1 MIGWISGRNSGSCGD
16 GRPRPSGRAELG
28 RGFGRP
34 YGTRL
39 GFVGPD
45 PALKRRAILGR
56 PYGTRL
62 GFAGADPA
70 LKRRAILGR
79 PCGTRLGFVGPDPA
93 LKRRA
98 ILGRP
103 CGTRLGFVGADPAL
117 ERRAILD
124 RPSGT
129 RPSAAKDGKREIVPT
144 RHSAPRWQS
153 TQLAGF

>member
-70 LKRRAILGR
+70 L
-79 PCGTRLGFVGPDPA
+79 
-93 LKRRA
+93 
-98 ILGRP
+98 
-103 CGTRLGFVGADPAL
+103 

>member
-1 MIGWISGRNSGSCGD
+1 
-16 GRPRPSGRAELG
+16 
-28 RGFGRP
+28 
-34 YGTRL
+34 L

-45 PALKRRAILGR
+45 PALKRRAILGH
-56 PYGTRL
+56 PFGTRL
-62 GFAGADPA
+62 GFVGADPA

-79 PCGTRLGFVGPDPA
+79 PFGTRLSFVGPDPA

-98 ILGRP
+98 IFDRP
-103 CGTRLGFVGADPAL
+103 C
-117 ERRAILD
+117 
-124 RPSGT
+124 GT